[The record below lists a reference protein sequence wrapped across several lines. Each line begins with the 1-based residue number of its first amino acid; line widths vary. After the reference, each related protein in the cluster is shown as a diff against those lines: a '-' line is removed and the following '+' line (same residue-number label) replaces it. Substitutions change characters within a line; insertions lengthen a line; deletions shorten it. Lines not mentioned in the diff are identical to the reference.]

1 MQTGFSHLVQLEKA
15 IRIATTQCCPVEST
29 NALPLSSDAL
39 GFVLARDEFS
49 EQESPSFDNSA
60 MDGFAVAAEVFSGS
74 APWSLPI
81 HGTISAGGTLAEA
94 RQPDGG
100 CYRIYTGAPVPEW
113 CTSVV
118 PIENVRCD
126 GSNATFSELPVHGSH
141 IRRKGENVAIGT
153 RLVAKGTRLEPRHIS
168 HLIAHGVSQVS
179 VYQPPKVGIFST
191 GDELA
196 VSGAMRSASQIA
208 DSNRPMLIAYAQSYG
223 AQVDDLGIVP
233 DDPDASIAFFETIK
247 GRYDLVVSSGA
258 VSVGGKDFLKEAV
271 LKAGGR
277 LESWRVAMKPGKPVV
292 FARIGSTVYTGL
304 PGNPLAALVGFEVFV
319 SQQIQVL
326 SGARSKTGLFM
337 PGTATFDWNRKS
349 GRSEFFPVR
358 LAGFDSEGRVKLDRI
373 EPSNSASLHAIS
385 QADGLGMVPADVG
398 KIAPGT
404 SIVWKPFP
412 SASAPLSELIS

>member
-1 MQTGFSHLVQLEKA
+1 
-15 IRIATTQCCPVEST
+15 
-29 NALPLSSDAL
+29 
-39 GFVLARDEFS
+39 
-49 EQESPSFDNSA
+49 